1 LIENITQNI
10 EAMRRVE
17 NANLTEIITL
27 RMIEVLSEAMTD
39 EAVQALIPQQ
49 VIANLV
55 TDASAQMQ
63 TWLNQPPED
72 Q

>member
-1 LIENITQNI
+1 
-10 EAMRRVE
+10 MRRVE